1 MKTCAFIA
9 LNYPTFAKT
18 EKKNI
23 SGESLAFD
31 FAFFLNMVIN
41 YLLIRVILIFIFKCD
56 QMSSE
61 QLPFEKTHL
70 IFNGIIGY
78 IEMHQI
84 LLFNVN

>member
-1 MKTCAFIA
+1 MLSLRQITQ
-9 LNYPTFAKT
+9 LSLRL
-18 EKKNI
+18 KKNI

-31 FAFFLNMVIN
+31 FAFFFKYDYKLFVNSGNIDI
-41 YLLIRVILIFIFKCD
+41 YL

-70 IFNGIIGY
+70 IFNDIIGY

-84 LLFNVN
+84 LLFDVN